1 MPQVQKTQLALR
13 TQFGAQSQDF
23 LALRLTIVYHPNTE
37 RIGAF
42 ANLLSWPATVVKA
55 ESLLLNE
62 PPRAGFTIGRQTPYF
77 SDGLPLLEPHVS
89 RAALRF
95 SLERDML
102 RLTVVDG
109 ADGRIGA
116 HAAQSLLVSPEQRE
130 AGLPIR
136 LGHGVVLWL
145 RQIQLRGDECDDPIV
160 NVDACADHG
169 ASAYTSPYV
178 NPAIAMLTDPSADTI
193 PDTLLP
199 GSAIE
204 TQRLRRLIKA
214 VAASH
219 LPAMI
224 LGESG
229 VGKELVAQAIHQ
241 QSARAAKPMVA
252 VNVAAIP
259 DTLAA
264 SELFGAAKGA
274 FTGAQL
280 RQGYFQAADGG
291 TLFLDEIGDTPVT
304 LQTQLLRALQQGE
317 VQVVGGRPMQV
328 DVRVIAATDAK
339 IDETSQFR
347 HALRQRLS
355 AFSIEILPLHK
366 RLEDLGPIAR
376 HILSRDNIVQARPWV
391 DAAQDPEIAAHW
403 ARLFFY
409 WLCENWPGNVR
420 EFSQQLQRAAA
431 GDAWIAP
438 ALSRAVHDPA
448 GNEGAQAVA
457 THRRDMSDDEIAAAY
472 RSCEFEVSATADQLS
487 VSRQFLYRRIPLIPG
502 LRLASDVSDE
512 ELRGAIASVGL
523 DPVQLGRFLE
533 VSARA
538 VRTRLNGLRLL

>member
-1 MPQVQKTQLALR
+1 MPQAQTTKPALR
-13 TQFGAQSQDF
+13 TQGEAESQDF
-23 LALRLTIVYHPNTE
+23 FALRFTIVYHPNVA

-42 ANLLSWPATVVKA
+42 SDMLTWPASATQA
-55 ESLLLNE
+55 DALLLNE
-62 PPRAGFTIGRQTPYF
+62 PPRARFIVGRQAPDF
-77 SDGLPLLEPHVS
+77 SDGMPLLEPHVS
-89 RAALRF
+89 RAALRL
-95 SLERDML
+95 SLERDIL
-102 RLTVVDG
+102 RLEVMAG
-109 ADGRIGA
+109 ADGRLGA
-116 HAAQSLLVSPEQRE
+116 HAAQTLLASAEQRE

-145 RQIQLRGDECDDPIV
+145 RQIQLRGDECGGH
-160 NVDACADHG
+160 ARATAAAGG
-169 ASAYTSPYV
+169 AEPD
-178 NPAIAMLTDPSADTI
+178 TDPRVDTQATRLAASSSDGI
-193 PDTLLP
+193 PDVLLP

-214 VAASH
+214 VAASD

-241 QSARAAKPMVA
+241 QSARAGKPLVA

-317 VQVVGGRPMQV
+317 VQVVGGRPMSV
-328 DVRVIAATDAK
+328 DVRVVAATDAK
-339 IDETSQFR
+339 VDDNSQFR

-355 AFSIEILPLHK
+355 AFSVEVLPLRR

-376 HILSRDNIVQARPWV
+376 HILAGNDLTPTMPWA
-391 DAAQDPEIAAHW
+391 DAATNPEVAAHW

-409 WLCENWPGNVR
+409 WLCESWPGNVR
-420 EFSQQLQRAAA
+420 EFSQQLQRAAG
-431 GDAWIAP
+431 GDAWVAP
-438 ALSRAVHDPA
+438 AVTRAVRDSLSNAPS
-448 GNEGAQAVA
+448 EAVA
-457 THRRDMSDDEIAAAY
+457 LQRRDIGDEEIAAAY
-472 RSCEFEVSATADQLS
+472 RCCEFEVSATADQLS

-502 LRLASDVSDE
+502 CRLASDISDE
-512 ELRGAIASVGL
+512 QLRTAIASVGS
-523 DPVQLGRFLE
+523 DPLQLGRFLE

-538 VRTRLNGLRLL
+538 LSARLKRMQRL